1 VESFDMMMP
10 RRGRMAV
17 LVGEVVEG
25 LDGLLNRIFLMPIKL
40 PMSKRETIFLANSG
54 GNGWYG
60 GRVEWGDLMALK
72 IWKAR

>member
-1 VESFDMMMP
+1 MESFDMMMP

-25 LDGLLNRIFLMPIKL
+25 LDGLLNRFFLMPIKL
-40 PMSKRETIFLANSG
+40 PMSKRETIFFANLG
-54 GNGWYG
+54 WNGWFG
-60 GRVEWGDLMALK
+60 GRVEWGDLMTLK

>member
-1 VESFDMMMP
+1 
-10 RRGRMAV
+10 MAV

-25 LDGLLNRIFLMPIKL
+25 LDGLLNQFFLMPIKL
-40 PMSKRETIFLANSG
+40 SISNRETNFLANLG

-60 GRVEWGDLMALK
+60 GRVEWSVLTALK